1 MTTEKLTVGYDTS
14 EYTTTTSTHI
24 EKTLKEFDERK
35 HNWRKDFDFWEAD
48 MKDVITQ
55 ALQEQDRESRN
66 KVLRELWKMG
76 TVYETMDTRSATIAY
91 AKQHNI
97 DLHEN

>member
-1 MTTEKLTVGYDTS
+1 MTL
-14 EYTTTTSTHI
+14 I

-55 ALQEQDRESRN
+55 ALQEQDRESR
-66 KVLRELWKMG
+66 REILKG
-76 TVYETMDTRSATIAY
+76 IETYWNDNNYDEISSGGLIKHLGLDL
-91 AKQHNI
+91 KQ
-97 DLHEN
+97 DEN